1 MDTSGG
7 CNTAARNLLV
17 FHQAR
22 CHVNCMGRN
31 KFCWNLFG
39 MDLMIPSFKSLA
51 REKEDNLLVFNLNS
65 YPSLT

>member
-1 MDTSGG
+1 MDTSAGR
-7 CNTAARNLLV
+7 NIAARNLLV

-22 CHVNCMGRN
+22 CHVNFTGRN

-39 MDLMIPSFKSLA
+39 VDVMILSIKSSA
-51 REKEDNLLVFNLNS
+51 REKEDNLLVFNLNF

>member
-7 CNTAARNLLV
+7 CNSAARNLLV

-39 MDLMIPSFKSLA
+39 VDVMISSFKSLA
-51 REKEDNLLVFNLNS
+51 REKEVNLLVFNLNF